1 MLGTDI
7 FFRNGAYRPE
17 TEEGRKIL
25 AHELTHVAQNKRL
38 EEYRGASREELEA
51 SDFSSLDCETT
62 GLEFDSCQL
71 ISVNLSYTVGT
82 EIRSYVAFYSLD
94 YCLAHFPDKLERLP
108 SQQAIL
114 DLVALALSRRY
125 CSMHNRMFD
134 QRVLLHAPSTMTPS
148 RGSTV
153 WRLVMSP
160 RTSDPSSPP
169 LPDMLW

>member
-1 MLGTDI
+1 M
-7 FFRNGAYRPE
+7 
-17 TEEGRKIL
+17 
-25 AHELTHVAQNKRL
+25 AQNKKR
-38 EEYRGASREELEA
+38 EEYRGVSREELEA

-71 ISVNLSYTVGT
+71 ISINLSYTVGT

-94 YCLAHFPDKLERLP
+94 YCLAHFPDKLERLL
-108 SQQAIL
+108 SQLVIL

-125 CSMHNRMFD
+125 CSMHNSAVRPACPPP
-134 QRVLLHAPSTMTPS
+134 APSTMTPS

-160 RTSDPSSPP
+160 RTSSPSSPP
-169 LPDMLW
+169 LLDMLW